1 MNRRERT
8 KENKKWGRLAVLV
21 ALVFGIVF
29 ALSGVSTAMD
39 DEDMA
44 SDVLQAVLVD
54 QGVELPDEPLQERL
68 QTELQEAIRV
78 GAILWETLN
87 ELGFRWTE
95 SGPHESATSSATSFP
110 DEAIRQRLRERIRE
124 QLSIWAVIG
133 PEWRE
138 AFEQLRER
146 VRDCRESGDIECWR
160 ELRLQL
166 QYEHAR
172 RFEETFENRY
182 QEMQSTGGS
191 TGELGQLERL
201 REQTQERVETMIQD
215 STPNQLDGAG
225 VELGD
230 LERLRERLQDQMQV
244 HVSTAPAS
252 TTSSGPTTSQVGPGS
267 TDGSQQ
273 SGQGGN

>member
-54 QGVELPDEPLQERL
+54 QGVELPDEPLRERL

-146 VRDCRESGDIECWR
+146 VRDCRESGDTECWL

-244 HVSTAPAS
+244 HVSTAPTS
-252 TTSSGPTTSQVGPGS
+252 TTSGGPTTSQVGPGS